1 MDNYYSRDLEND
13 ADDRRKRFAKIERLM
28 QEDERKRVLAEPL
41 AGDTS
46 SQDMGD
52 GSNMSGQS
60 SSASNKSNMGGNRKT
75 IRKTIRK
82 NKRNKSRNKKQ
93 RRSRR

>member
-13 ADDRRKRFAKIERLM
+13 ADDRRKRFAEIERLM

-41 AGDTS
+41 DTS

>member
-1 MDNYYSRDLEND
+1 MEYYERLLQRD
-13 ADDRRKRFAKIERLM
+13 ADDRRKRFAEIERLM

-41 AGDTS
+41 DTS

-75 IRKTIRK
+75 IRK

-93 RRSRR
+93 RRSRI